1 MAENNTVPLG
11 QAGTGSAFV
20 LGENQALD
28 RYLRNEDYNAQVA
41 RQSALLAQRAKA
53 EADQQKL
60 ADYTKNALNVKA
72 GLVFRDVDDQAKAVI
87 EKGKEL
93 YQRGINPWQPYTGN
107 DPNVRSEVEDL
118 QRQRL
123 MTEANAE
130 RREALQPLLLK
141 EMTSYDPSKHTR
153 SSFDRLNKYTR
164 LPASEAF
171 TQAPPTLQ
179 PKLQPNLVLDK
190 VKLGKVG
197 TDLVVGNRRIKKE
210 GLDYNTARGA
220 IVDQFKN
227 EAALDDFLQEDLGI
241 TGYTVDSLEKLPKTF
256 EGIKELS
263 MKEYRGNPEFR
274 TQLAFQLGIVSP
286 EQFEKV
292 ATEKAIEAYDA
303 KQKYENFM
311 DRATKSKL
319 VELGS
324 SYSNTPDTTAEDQA
338 IKRRNQDLKEQEANG
353 SGSTAE
359 EPIDI
364 ELPYN
369 KGKAKTIAEGYVPLS
384 VSKKNF
390 AGIEAIDLKTGKPV
404 PALRSSNDYEIVG
417 LGNFP
422 IIKAGN
428 YAGSVSQPEYASG
441 RGKDNVVK
449 KPFIQVQQTVEGV
462 TRDFLVPYSKLPEN
476 VKNSK
481 SVREALANFKPAK
494 TETQSTKSDMVT
506 VTVNGKSGQIP
517 KSNLADFKKK
527 YPNAKVN

>member
-28 RYLRNEDYNAQVA
+28 RYLRNEDYNTQVA
-41 RQSALLAQRAKA
+41 RQSALLKQRAKA
-53 EADQQKL
+53 EADQQRL

-93 YQRGINPWQPYTGN
+93 YQRGVNPWQPYTGN

-153 SSFDRLNKYTR
+153 SSFDRLNKYTQ

-241 TGYTVDSLEKLPKTF
+241 QGYTVDALEKLPKTF
-256 EGIKELS
+256 EGIKES
-263 MKEYRGNPEFR
+263 AMKEYNGNPKFR
-274 TQLAFQLGIVSP
+274 EELAGKLGITSP
-286 EQFEKV
+286 AQFEQV
-292 ATEKAIEAYDA
+292 ATQKAIEAYDA
-303 KQKYENFM
+303 KQKYETFM

-324 SYSNTPDTTAEDQA
+324 SYSNTPDTTAEDQQF
-338 IKRRNQDLKEQEANG
+338 KRNREARAASEDNG
-353 SGSTAE
+353 SNSVGNVQVVPKVFYTAGTYNDTTGKREGQKKAVEFAKFAAVNPIQITTPQLSNVYDVASGQNVSTKAIE
-359 EPIDI
+359 SGKITGIGWALSKGGVYKLKVAIVDKNDKEILLNYQDI
-364 ELPYN
+364 PL
-369 KGKAKTIAEGYVPLS
+369 KAKEDKYLKSIVSELGDAPSKQKVATKADIKALVGKKGYEGYTQKELEDHYR
-384 VSKKNF
+384 SK
-390 AGIEAIDLKTGKPV
+390 GYT
-404 PALRSSNDYEIVG
+404 
-417 LGNFP
+417 
-422 IIKAGN
+422 IK
-428 YAGSVSQPEYASG
+428 
-441 RGKDNVVK
+441 
-449 KPFIQVQQTVEGV
+449 
-462 TRDFLVPYSKLPEN
+462 
-476 VKNSK
+476 
-481 SVREALANFKPAK
+481 
-494 TETQSTKSDMVT
+494 
-506 VTVNGKSGQIP
+506 
-517 KSNLADFKKK
+517 
-527 YPNAKVN
+527 